1 MRCGLDEMRMV
12 RWSRASTLGA
22 HVLVFVYPC
31 YIEDAVRGLLG
42 RALMPISDYPCY
54 NTARGSLAQLA
65 EQGTFNPKAQGSNP

>member
-22 HVLVFVYPC
+22 HVLISDYPC

-42 RALMPISDYPCY
+42 RAPALAFVYPCY

>member
-1 MRCGLDEMRMV
+1 MV

-31 YIEDAVRGLLG
+31 YIEDAVRGLLD
-42 RALMPISDYPCY
+42 RAYVLVSDYPCY

>member
-1 MRCGLDEMRMV
+1 MGIV

-22 HVLVFVYPC
+22 HVLVFVHLC
-31 YIEDAVRGLLG
+31 YIEDAVRCLLG
-42 RALMPISDYPCY
+42 SAPALAFVYPCY

>member
-1 MRCGLDEMRMV
+1 MV

-31 YIEDAVRGLLG
+31 YIEDAVRGLLD
-42 RALMPISDYPCY
+42 RAHVLISDYPCY

>member
-1 MRCGLDEMRMV
+1 MV
-12 RWSRASTLGA
+12 RWSRASTRGA

-31 YIEDAVRGLLG
+31 YIEDAVRGLLD
-42 RALMPISDYPCY
+42 RAYVLISDYPCY

>member
-1 MRCGLDEMRMV
+1 MRMV

-22 HVLVFVYPC
+22 HVLAFVYPC

-42 RALMPISDYPCY
+42 SAYMLVFDYPCY
-54 NTARGSLAQLA
+54 NTAQGSLAQLA

>member
-1 MRCGLDEMRMV
+1 MRMV

-22 HVLVFVYPC
+22 HVLVFVHLC
-31 YIEDAVRGLLG
+31 YIEDAARGLLD
-42 RALMPISDYPCY
+42 RAPAPAFVYPCY

>member
-1 MRCGLDEMRMV
+1 MRCGFDEMGIV
-12 RWSRASTLGA
+12 RWSRDSTLGA

-31 YIEDAVRGLLG
+31 YIEDAVRGLLD
-42 RALMPISDYPCY
+42 RAHVLVFVYPCY

>member
-1 MRCGLDEMRMV
+1 MRCGFDEMGIV
-12 RWSRASTLGA
+12 WWSRASALGA

-31 YIEDAVRGLLG
+31 YIEDAVRGLLD
-42 RALMPISDYPCY
+42 RAYVLISDYPCY